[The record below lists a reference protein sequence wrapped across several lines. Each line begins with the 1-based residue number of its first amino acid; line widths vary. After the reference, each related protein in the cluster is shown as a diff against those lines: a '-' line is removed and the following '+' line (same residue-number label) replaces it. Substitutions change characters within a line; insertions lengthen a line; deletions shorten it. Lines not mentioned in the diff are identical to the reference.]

1 MLGSTEPK
9 KRFIASVVATK
20 YSYLCAVRGGGIWLK
35 MGHRA
40 AQSRKSSF
48 LLLPVSLCQK
58 NGIGWFDVSADAR
71 IHCKFDDVFSL
82 WLTAVQTR
90 TCPAWE
96 TSHSV
101 LPLMH
106 DNYRKETLHLAGKR
120 GGGGVQ
126 HHCICVLQN
135 VQQPAASDSLIWCGS
150 SIWKRKLLVSER
162 FPVG

>member
-1 MLGSTEPK
+1 MLGSAEPK
-9 KRFIASVVATK
+9 KRFIASGVATK
-20 YSYLCAVRGGGIWLK
+20 YSYPCAVRGGGICLK

-58 NGIGWFDVSADAR
+58 NGFGWFDMSADAR
-71 IHCKFDDVFSL
+71 STVKFDDVFSL

-90 TCPAWE
+90 PCPAWE

-106 DNYRKETLHLAGKR
+106 GRYRKETLHLVGKH
-120 GGGGVQ
+120 GGGVGGG
-126 HHCICVLQN
+126 
-135 VQQPAASDSLIWCGS
+135 AASLHLCP
-150 SIWKRKLLVSER
+150 SECAAASCKWWSNLMW
-162 FPVG
+162 